1 MKKALI
7 ILAVLGVVVFAAI
20 LVFKRSGGPSK
31 ASLLAPAESVFFMN
45 VPNVPMSGFRW
56 QKTALA
62 RIAGEPEVAA
72 FLKKPTARV
81 GESEVGGEV
90 LDLLVALKP
99 GNIFF
104 CVTGDEGGGGALLGV
119 QFWGKREDFDRAV
132 ARVRETIPGGG
143 GEPQIET
150 HRGIEMSGT
159 RHGDR
164 MVWSAA
170 AGRWGL
176 LATDAGMMRGT
187 IDRATGAAESPGLGA
202 DGQFLKVVAALP
214 SEPDLLVFM
223 RPDKAVD
230 SLIEAGRLLGAEPIP
245 AQAEALKGAEAVGA
259 AWKMDGERQRDA
271 VFFLRPRDVAALPS
285 LDHGAMAFTDAGTD
299 IFFDFVLNFDALP
312 GVLEGM
318 AGTFPDEALR
328 LAPYVQA
335 LSQAYGPEC
344 AVVGDWAAGKM
355 APSAFVALKVRDKE
369 QAAPFPGFLAANVP
383 GAVLEVDGGVSVTT
397 VPGGQGSFTLV
408 QNDAFLLAGTDAEKL
423 VQLAKSGGG
432 TPTLAG
438 TPAFEP
444 AMKAYRGANEMFGY
458 IDTRVV
464 FENVY
469 NTLVPVLRLSAMMVP
484 SIGEVV
490 DVEKMPAAGTIGKHL
505 PPIVV
510 SQKVSAEGTLL
521 ESSGPVSLSQFLM
534 IGGAAATLANQSLFG
549 R

>member
-7 ILAVLGVVVFAAI
+7 VLAVLGVVIFAAV

-31 ASLLAPAESVFFMN
+31 ASLLAPADTVFFMN

-62 RIAGEPEVAA
+62 RIAGEPEVVA
-72 FLKKPTARV
+72 FLKKPTARAK
-81 GESEVGGEV
+81 ESEAGGEV

-104 CVTGDEGGGGALLGV
+104 CVTGEVGGALLGV

-132 ARVRETIPGGG
+132 ARLRETIPGGG
-143 GEPQIET
+143 GEPQTET

-176 LATDAGMMRGT
+176 LATDAGMLRGA

-214 SEPDLLVFM
+214 SDPDLLVFM

-245 AQAEALKGAEAVGA
+245 AQAEALKGAEAMGA

-285 LDHGAMAFTDAGTD
+285 LDHGAMAFTDAETD
-299 IFFDFVLNFDALP
+299 FFFDFVLNFDALP

-335 LSQAYGPEC
+335 LSRAYGPEC

-355 APSAFVALKVRDKE
+355 APSGFVALKVRDKE

-383 GAVLEVDGGVSVTT
+383 GAVLEEDGGVSVTT

-408 QNDAFLLAGTDAEKL
+408 QNDSFLLAGTDAEKL
-423 VQLAKSGGG
+423 VQLAKGGG
-432 TPTLAG
+432 GNPTLAA

-484 SIGEVV
+484 GIGEVV

-534 IGGAAATLANQSLFG
+534 IGGAAATVANQSLFG

>member
-7 ILAVLGVVVFAAI
+7 VLAVLGVVIFAAV

-31 ASLLAPAESVFFMN
+31 ASLLAPADTVFFVN
-45 VPNVPMSGFRW
+45 IPNVPMSGFRW

-62 RIAGEPEVAA
+62 RIAGEPEMVA
-72 FLKKPTARV
+72 FLKKPTARAK
-81 GESEVGGEV
+81 ESEAGGEV

-104 CVTGDEGGGGALLGV
+104 CVTGEVGGALLGV

-132 ARVRETIPGGG
+132 ARLREALPGGG
-143 GEPQIET
+143 GEPQTET

-176 LATDAGMMRGT
+176 LATDVDLLRGA
-187 IDRATGAAESPGLGA
+187 IDRATGSAESPGLGA
-202 DGQFLKVVAALP
+202 GGQFSKVVAALP
-214 SEPDLLVFM
+214 SDPDLLVFM

-230 SLIEAGRLLGAEPIP
+230 ALIEAGRLLGAEPIP

-271 VFFLRPRDVAALPS
+271 VFFLRPRDVGALPS
-285 LDHGAMAFTDAGTD
+285 LDHGAMEFTDAETD
-299 IFFDFVLNFDALP
+299 FFFDFVLNFDALP
-312 GVLEGM
+312 NVLEGM
-318 AGTFPDEALR
+318 AGTYPDETLR
-328 LAPYVQA
+328 LAPYVQT
-335 LSQAYGPEC
+335 LSRAYGPEC

-355 APSAFVALKVRDKE
+355 APSTFVALKVRDKE
-369 QAAPFPGFLAANVP
+369 HAAPFPGFLAANIP
-383 GAVLEVDGGVSVTT
+383 GAVLEEDDGVSVTT
-397 VPGGQGSFTLV
+397 VPGGQGAFTLV
-408 QNDAFLLAGTDAEKL
+408 QNDSFLFAGTDAGKL
-423 VQLAKSGGG
+423 VALAKGGG
-432 TPTLAG
+432 GGVTLAG
-438 TPAFEP
+438 TPAFES

-458 IDTRVV
+458 IHTRVV

-469 NTLVPVLRLSAMMVP
+469 NTIVPVLRLSAMMVP

-534 IGGAAATLANQSLFG
+534 IGGGAAWIANQSLFG